1 MKPNDFGHWT
11 RGAIAEVTADGVA
24 NHFAELFYGF
34 ALSADGVTQC
44 NRNVT
49 AFGFVFSDF
58 EDDLAHTVNV
68 ARGLA
73 GWQGTD

>member
-11 RGAIAEVTADGVA
+11 RGSIAEMTAHCVA
-24 NHFAELFYGF
+24 NHFAELFDGF
-34 ALSADGVTQC
+34 ALSADGVAQC
-44 NRNVT
+44 NCNVT

-58 EDDLAHTVNV
+58 EDDLAHIVNV

-73 GWQGTD
+73 RWQGTD